1 MNTTR
6 NMTPLDAPLA
16 LIENAR
22 KRQHR
27 RDLERLI
34 EFLQAVT
41 ILAFLAGLLFI
52 RLMMLSR

>member
-6 NMTPLDAPLA
+6 NMTPLDVPLE

-22 KRQHR
+22 KRQQR

-34 EFLQAVT
+34 EFLQAAT
-41 ILAFLAGLLFI
+41 IFAFLVGLLFI
-52 RLMMLSR
+52 RLVMLSR